1 MELADL
7 ADHRRAAGFTTH
19 LKDGTLMTDREGI
32 TAANSSTRLY
42 NEDIAP
48 RTGSGHW
55 KTWDLFAWWMS
66 AWHSLGGYTMAVGLL
81 VLGLNG
87 WQMAIGMT
95 IGLVIVFLCSNL
107 MGVAGQRVGV
117 PFPVFARIS
126 FGVYGANIP
135 AILRAVVAV
144 AWYGIQTYLASAAV
158 MLLVL
163 KLAPGAE
170 PMAKGG
176 FLGLSVLGWICFLI
190 LWAAQLAV
198 LWRGMEAVRK
208 LSDFAGTTIW
218 VAMIALAVWVL
229 NQAGWSVDWSYS
241 EGPALSGGG
250 VVTGILSAVFIT
262 VAYMGG
268 PMLNFADFTRLA
280 PTARDVRRGNAWGL
294 LLNGVAFCVLSV
306 VIALA
311 SVKVYGKAITD
322 PIQLLASIDTVALL
336 LVAIIAIAVAT
347 VGINIILNFVS
358 PAYDFANVWP
368 SKIDF
373 RRGGLITAVLALLV
387 MPWKLYANPIAVN
400 YFIGGV
406 GALMGPL
413 LGIMLVDYYYLRRT
427 QVRVE
432 DLYSDSP
439 TGDYHYTNGFSR
451 NSVVSLVVAGVLA
464 LAAAYLPALSAL
476 QHYSWPI
483 GFIGGGLMVAL
494 LNRDQTPVDSVGSR
508 ESAVGAATGNANDV

>member
-1 MELADL
+1 
-7 ADHRRAAGFTTH
+7 
-19 LKDGTLMTDREGI
+19 MTGQPPSPH
-32 TAANSSTRLY
+32 APSARLY

-48 RTGSGHW
+48 RADLGHW
-55 KTWDLFAWWMS
+55 KAWDLFAWWMS

-81 VLGLNG
+81 VLGLTG
-87 WQMAIGMT
+87 WQMALGMA
-95 IGLVIVFLCSNL
+95 IGLVIIFICSNL

-126 FGVYGANIP
+126 FGIYGANIP
-135 AILRAVVAV
+135 AILRAIVAV

-163 KLAPGAE
+163 KAAPEAE
-170 PMAKGG
+170 GLNDGG
-176 FLGLSVLGWICFLI
+176 LLGLSTLGWICFLL
-190 LWAAQLAV
+190 LWTAQLAV

-229 NQAGWSVDWSYS
+229 NRADWTVDWSYM
-241 EGPALSGGG
+241 EGPQ
-250 VVTGILSAVFIT
+250 LSAGGTIAAILGAVFLT
-262 VAYMGG
+262 CAYMGG

-280 PTARDVRRGNAWGL
+280 PTEKDVRQGNAWGL

-311 SVKVYGKAITD
+311 SVEVYGDAITD
-322 PIQLLASIDTVALL
+322 PIHMLRDIDSVALL
-336 LVAIIAIAVAT
+336 LVAILSVAVAT

-368 SKIDF
+368 EKISF
-373 RRGGLITAVLALLV
+373 RTGGVITAVLALLV
-387 MPWKLYANPIAVN
+387 MPWKLYANPVAVN

-413 LGIMLVDYYYLRRT
+413 LGIMLVDYYYIRRG
-427 QVRVE
+427 RVQIA
-432 DLYSDSP
+432 DLYSESKS
-439 TGDYHYTNGFSR
+439 GEYYYQNGFSR
-451 NSVVSLVVAGVLA
+451 TAVLA
-464 LAAAYLPALSAL
+464 LVLSGAVSLSAAYLPLFDSL

-483 GFIGGGLMVAL
+483 GLVAGAGFIAL
-494 LNRDQTPVDSVGSR
+494 LKRHETPPSPAP
-508 ESAVGAATGNANDV
+508 ESAEQPPRHTAA

>member
-1 MELADL
+1 MS
-7 ADHRRAAGFTTH
+7 
-19 LKDGTLMTDREGI
+19 DRDAI
-32 TAANSSTRLY
+32 SATPSPRLY
-42 NEDIAP
+42 NADIAP
-48 RTGSGHW
+48 RAEAGHW

-87 WQMAIGMT
+87 WQMALGMT
-95 IGLVIVFLCSNL
+95 IGLVIIFGCSNL

-135 AILRAVVAV
+135 AILRAIVAV

-163 KLAPGAE
+163 KVE
-170 PMAKGG
+170 PDLSGMTEGG
-176 FLGLSVLGWICFLI
+176 FLGLSTLGWICFLI

-198 LWRGMEAVRK
+198 LWGGMEAVRK

-229 NQAGWSVDWSYS
+229 NKADWSVDWSYA
-241 EGPALSGGG
+241 EGPALSTGET
-250 VVTGILSAVFIT
+250 VTAILGAIFLT
-262 VAYMGG
+262 CAYMGG

-280 PTARDVRRGNAWGL
+280 PTARDVRHGNAWGL

-311 SVKVYGKAITD
+311 SVEVYGAAVTD
-322 PIQLLASIDTVALL
+322 PIQLLEDIDSVTLL
-336 LVAIIAIAVAT
+336 IVAILAVAVAT

-368 SKIDF
+368 AVIDF
-373 RRGGLITAVLALLV
+373 RRGGLITALLSLAV
-387 MPWKLYANPIAVN
+387 MPWKLYANPVAVN

-413 LGIMLVDYYYLRRT
+413 LGIMLMDYYYVRKA
-427 QVRVE
+427 RVE
-432 DLYSDSP
+432 VDDLYSESP
-439 TGDYHYTNGFSR
+439 SGSYYYDKGFSR
-451 NSVVSLVVAGVLA
+451 NSIIALALSGIVA
-464 LAAAYLPALSAL
+464 LAAAYLPALDSL

-483 GFIGGGLMVAL
+483 GLIAGAAL
-494 LNRDQTPVDSVGSR
+494 TAWLNRNQVPLR
-508 ESAVGAATGNANDV
+508 PRGAEPTVTAHDDTADKTATHE

>member
-1 MELADL
+1 
-7 ADHRRAAGFTTH
+7 
-19 LKDGTLMTDREGI
+19 MTD
-32 TAANSSTRLY
+32 AVAFPANPSPRLY

-48 RTGSGHW
+48 RTGVGHW

-81 VLGLNG
+81 VLGLSG
-87 WQMAIGMT
+87 WQMALGLIIGV
-95 IGLVIVFLCSNL
+95 VIIYFFSNL

-135 AILRAVVAV
+135 ALLRAIVAV

-158 MLLVL
+158 MLLAL
-163 KLAPGAE
+163 KVAPGLGGLNE
-170 PMAKGG
+170 GG
-176 FLGLSVLGWICFLI
+176 FLGLSPLGWICFLT
-190 LWAAQLAV
+190 LWAAQLGV
-198 LWRGMEAVRK
+198 LWGGMEAVRK

-218 VAMIALAVWVL
+218 IAMFALAVWVL
-229 NQAGWSVDWSYS
+229 NRAGWTIDWSYA

-250 VVTGILSAVFIT
+250 TVAAVLGAVFLT
-262 VAYMGG
+262 CAYMSG

-280 PTARDVRRGNAWGL
+280 PTERDVRHGNAWGL
-294 LLNGVAFCVLSV
+294 LLNAVAFCVISV

-311 SVKVYGKAITD
+311 SVEVYGEAVTD
-322 PIQLLASIDTVALL
+322 PLQLLEDIDAVALL
-336 LVAIIAIAVAT
+336 LVAIVAVAVAT

-368 SKIDF
+368 SRITF
-373 RRGGLITAVLALLV
+373 RIGGLITAILSLMV

-413 LGIMLVDYYYLRRT
+413 LGIMLVDYYYVRRC
-427 QVRVE
+427 QVNVP
-432 DLYSDSP
+432 DLYSESP
-439 TGDYHYTNGFSR
+439 SGSYYYRNGFSR
-451 NSVVSLVVAGVLA
+451 NSIIALVVSGALA
-464 LAAAYLPALSAL
+464 LAVAYLPFLAAL
-476 QHYSWPI
+476 HYYSWPV
-483 GFIGGGLMVAL
+483 GLIAGAALCAL
-494 LNRDQTPVDSVGSR
+494 LNRGQTPHDPVRDERVV
-508 ESAVGAATGNANDV
+508 VGARN

>member
-1 MELADL
+1 
-7 ADHRRAAGFTTH
+7 
-19 LKDGTLMTDREGI
+19 MTDRGVI
-32 TAANSSTRLY
+32 ISNPSPRLY
-42 NEDIAP
+42 NADIAP
-48 RTGSGHW
+48 RTGEGHW
-55 KTWDLFAWWMS
+55 KAWDLFAWWMS

-81 VLGLNG
+81 VLGLKG
-87 WQMAIGMT
+87 WQMALGMT
-95 IGLVIVFLCSNL
+95 IGLVIIFVFANL

-135 AILRAVVAV
+135 AILRAIVAV

-163 KLAPGAE
+163 KVAPGL
-170 PMAKGG
+170 KGMTTASI
-176 FLGLSVLGWICFLI
+176 LGLSPLGWICFLI

-198 LWRGMEAVRK
+198 LWGGMEAVRK

-218 VAMIALAVWVL
+218 VAMIALAVWLL
-229 NQAGWSVDWSYS
+229 NLAGWSINWSYA

-250 VVTGILSAVFIT
+250 TVAAILGAVFIT
-262 VAYMGG
+262 CAYMAG

-280 PTARDVRRGNAWGL
+280 PTSRDVRKGDAWGL

-311 SVKVYGKAITD
+311 SVKVYGAAITD
-322 PIQLLASIDTVALL
+322 PIQLLNHIDSVTIL
-336 LVAIIAIAVAT
+336 LVAILAVAVAT

-358 PAYDFANVWP
+358 PAYDFANAWP

-373 RRGGLITAVLALLV
+373 RRGGLITAILALLV
-387 MPWKLYANPIAVN
+387 MPWKLYANPVAVN

-406 GALMGPL
+406 GGLMGPL
-413 LGIMLVDYYYLRRT
+413 LGIMLVDYYYIRRAH
-427 QVRVE
+427 VNVP

-439 TGDYHYTNGFSR
+439 SGTYYYQNGFSR
-451 NSVVSLVVAGVLA
+451 NSIIALVVSGILA
-464 LAAAYLPALSAL
+464 LAAAYLPFLSAL

-483 GFIGGGLMVAL
+483 GLAAGAGLCVAL
-494 LNRDQTPVDSVGSR
+494 NRHQAPITPARSEDAVSADNVD
-508 ESAVGAATGNANDV
+508 ALD

>member
-1 MELADL
+1 
-7 ADHRRAAGFTTH
+7 
-19 LKDGTLMTDREGI
+19 MTERDSI
-32 TAANSSTRLY
+32 ASTASPRLY

-48 RTGSGHW
+48 RADTGHW

-87 WQMAIGMT
+87 WQMAIGLT
-95 IGLVIVFLCSNL
+95 VGLLIIFVFSNL

-126 FGVYGANIP
+126 FGIYGANIP
-135 AILRAVVAV
+135 AILRAIVAV

-163 KLAPGAE
+163 KLAPGASGW
-170 PMAKGG
+170 AQGD
-176 FLGLSVLGWICFLI
+176 FLGLSGLGWICFLI

-198 LWRGMEAVRK
+198 LWGGMEAVRK

-218 VAMIALAVWVL
+218 VAMIALALWVL
-229 NQAGWSVDWSYS
+229 NQAHWSIDWSYT
-241 EGPALSGGG
+241 EGPALSTGAS
-250 VVTGILSAVFIT
+250 VTATLSAVFIT
-262 VAYMGG
+262 CAYMGG

-280 PTARDVRRGNAWGL
+280 PSERDVRRGNAWGL

-306 VIALA
+306 VIVLA

-322 PIQLLASIDTVALL
+322 PIQLLANIDAIALL
-336 LVAIIAIAVAT
+336 LVAIIAIAIAT

-358 PAYDFANVWP
+358 PAYDFANAWP
-368 SKIDF
+368 SKISF
-373 RRGGLITAVLALLV
+373 RRGGLITAILALLV
-387 MPWKLYANPIAVN
+387 MPWKLYANPVAVN

-427 QVRVE
+427 QVRVR
-432 DLYSDSP
+432 DLYSESSQAQ
-439 TGDYHYTNGFSR
+439 YHYRNGFSR
-451 NSVVSLVVAGVLA
+451 NSIISLVVAGLIA
-464 LAAAYLPALSAL
+464 LVAAYLPALSAL

-483 GFIGGGLMVAL
+483 GLITGGLMVAV
-494 LNRDQTPVDSVGSR
+494 LNRNHAPVDPARPR
-508 ESAVGAATGNANDV
+508 ENVVATAMSGARGD